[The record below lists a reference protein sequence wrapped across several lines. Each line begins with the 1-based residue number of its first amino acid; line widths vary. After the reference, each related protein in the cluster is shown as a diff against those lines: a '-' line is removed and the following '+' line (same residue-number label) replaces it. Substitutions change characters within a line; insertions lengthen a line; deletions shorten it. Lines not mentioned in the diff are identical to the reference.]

1 MYYILS
7 IIMTLFKN
15 FNVYAFLIFF
25 KDQLFLENEES
36 CDSNQVDILIL
47 NPTVDFQKVIKKLP
61 G

>member
-25 KDQLFLENEES
+25 KDQLFPENEES